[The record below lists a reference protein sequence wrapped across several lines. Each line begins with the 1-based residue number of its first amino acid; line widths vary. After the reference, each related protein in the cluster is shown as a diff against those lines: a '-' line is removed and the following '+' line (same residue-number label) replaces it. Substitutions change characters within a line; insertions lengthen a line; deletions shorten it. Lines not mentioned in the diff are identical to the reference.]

1 MQVIPRIGVM
11 VYGHFGEKHYPKY
24 IHPNSNT
31 LKLYSEVRLVLVKV
45 V

>member
-1 MQVIPRIGVM
+1 MQVIQRIRVR